1 MIPFLSEHL
10 LTALLA
16 LPTLGALI
24 VLFLPRQWPNAIRNF
39 SVGILCVEFLL
50 SLLLIPEIAGWSL
63 FGTLFEGF
71 AIADY
76 SSADYQFLVNV
87 PWVES
92 VGISY
97 KLGIDG
103 ISLWLVLLTTLL
115 TPIALYAS
123 WTSVTTKVKEYAIAF
138 LLLQV
143 GMLGAFV
150 ALDLF
155 LFYVFWELMLVPM
168 YLIIGIWGGKERV
181 YAAVK
186 FFLYTMVG
194 SLLMLVAILYLVNSY
209 KELTGFYTFDLE
221 RLHDVILPFDTQLL
235 LFGAFGLA
243 FAIKVPMFPFH
254 TWLPDAHVQAPT
266 GGSVILAA
274 VMLKLGTYGI
284 LRFAIPLF
292 PLASQYLGP
301 NIALIGII
309 GILYGAYCAW
319 VQKDVKKLVAYSSVS
334 HMGFVALG
342 MFSMTTHGVNGAI
355 LQMLNHGV
363 STGALFILV
372 GVIYERRHTRDLDQF
387 GGLAKVMPWYAV
399 AFIIVSMSS
408 IGLPGTNGFVGEFLI
423 MSGAFVS
430 TRLIGFGQWSTIF
443 TVVAALGV
451 ILAAVYML
459 HAILKMFWGPITH
472 KENENLKDMTSRE
485 WIAIAPLM
493 VLIFVTG
500 LWPNLFLHKSQPAV
514 EALISDFSDKWA
526 ESDNNDSLHLWHPD
540 QHAPEAETVEGAE
553 EAEPA
558 ENEPAAAA
566 PNDPEPDART
576 ALLVSPTRTR

>member
-1 MIPFLSEHL
+1 M
-10 LTALLA
+10 
-16 LPTLGALI
+16 
-24 VLFLPRQWPNAIRNF
+24 
-39 SVGILCVEFLL
+39 
-50 SLLLIPEIAGWSL
+50 
-63 FGTLFEGF
+63 
-71 AIADY
+71 
-76 SSADYQFLVNV
+76 
-87 PWVES
+87 
-92 VGISY
+92 
-97 KLGIDG
+97 
-103 ISLWLVLLTTLL
+103 
-115 TPIALYAS
+115 
-123 WTSVTTKVKEYAIAF
+123 
-138 LLLQV
+138 
-143 GMLGAFV
+143 
-150 ALDLF
+150 
-155 LFYVFWELMLVPM
+155 
-168 YLIIGIWGGKERV
+168 
-181 YAAVK
+181 
-186 FFLYTMVG
+186 
-194 SLLMLVAILYLVNSY
+194 
-209 KELTGFYTFDLE
+209 
-221 RLHDVILPFDTQLL
+221 
-235 LFGAFGLA
+235 
-243 FAIKVPMFPFH
+243 
-254 TWLPDAHVQAPT
+254 
-266 GGSVILAA
+266 
-274 VMLKLGTYGI
+274 
-284 LRFAIPLF
+284 
-292 PLASQYLGP
+292 
-301 NIALIGII
+301 
-309 GILYGAYCAW
+309 
-319 VQKDVKKLVAYSSVS
+319 KKLVAYSSVS

-500 LWPNLFLHKSQPAV
+500 LWPNMFLHKSQPAV

-540 QHAPEAETVEGAE
+540 QHVPEAEAVEGAE

-566 PNDPEPDART
+566 PNDPGPDERT
-576 ALLVSPTRTR
+576 ALVVSPTGSRWASGSTSLRCCFWSSAGSSS